1 MMVKTTLWLDNDNSV
16 IVMVKTT
23 LWLDYDSSLID
34 DSENYSMA
42 GL

>member
-1 MMVKTTLWLDNDNSV
+1 MVKTTLWLDNDNSV

>member
-1 MMVKTTLWLDNDNSV
+1 MMVKTTLWLDYDSSL